1 MIDADTT
8 WQQACTALAGGDY
21 EMAFGVL
28 DSALDEAMPTRAG
41 AGRSGASQTG
51 LATAARLCLY
61 LGSLHALYG
70 DAATEQLGT
79 ALSEARRLNA
89 GVAGDPL
96 YLALSAE
103 LDARTRGPHAALPD
117 EKIRETADPVAR
129 FHALCALALAE
140 QPQAALD
147 LPLATGELP
156 PHLRWRLRSWQADSQ
171 EQLGN
176 TADAINL
183 YAEAAHLAG
192 GLDRAVMLQEQAAL
206 LIQDGQPDVAKSVLD
221 GARLLYGTKQ
231 TARSN
236 PAQAEDEGLNLAT
249 WHYLRAQA
257 LLQMDQPEAAL
268 EMIREADRL
277 ERQHGTPGYVVT
289 LLRGQILSHL
299 GQQEKAIEAFEAALE
314 LAEEVDR
321 PYANHELGVALLD
334 MDRPVEARDR
344 LEIALN
350 EPNYPYQPEVLA
362 DIAECDYRLGRMPEA
377 QLAAE
382 QALAQGAVIPASLVL
397 GSVALDYFQ
406 LDEALEHYER
416 VVREAAPD
424 SRDWIIG
431 HQMAAD
437 VMAQQG
443 FPNPA
448 AAIAH
453 AQQALE
459 HTAESDDWHSTL
471 QDLLARAQTLMGQQ
485 DGRMLN

>member
-21 EMAFGVL
+21 ETAFSVL
-28 DSALDEAMPTRAG
+28 DAALDEAIPARGKPARG
-41 AGRSGASQTG
+41 GQ
-51 LATAARLCLY
+51 ATAARLCLY

-79 ALSEARRLNA
+79 ALSEARRLDPA
-89 GVAGDPL
+89 VEGEPL
-96 YLALSAE
+96 YLALKAE
-103 LDARTRGPHAALPD
+103 LDARTRGPEAAPPAGAA
-117 EKIRETADPVAR
+117 REAADPVAR

-147 LPLATGELP
+147 LHLAADELP
-156 PHLRWRLRSWQADSQ
+156 AHLRWRLRSWQADCQ
-171 EQLGN
+171 EQLGH

-183 YAEAAHLAG
+183 YAEAAHLAT

-206 LIQDGQPDVAKSVLD
+206 LIQDGRPEDAKTVLD
-221 GARLLYGTKQ
+221 NARLLYGSGRR
-231 TARSN
+231 AAIN
-236 PAQAEDEGLNLAT
+236 PMQAEDEGLNLAT

-257 LLQMDQPEAAL
+257 LLQLDLPDAAL
-268 EMIREADRL
+268 DMIREADRL
-277 ERQHGTPGYVVT
+277 ERQHGTPGYVVA

-299 GQQEKAIEAFEAALE
+299 GQQEKAIVAFEAALT
-314 LAEEVDR
+314 LAEEGDR

-350 EPNYPYQPEVLA
+350 EPHYPYQPEVLA

-448 AAIAH
+448 AAVAH

-459 HTAESDDWHSTL
+459 HTPESDDWHGTL
-471 QDLLARAQTLMGQQ
+471 QDLLARAQTLLGQQ

>member
-21 EMAFGVL
+21 ETAFGVL
-28 DSALDEAMPTRAG
+28 DAALDEALPAG
-41 AGRSGASQTG
+41 KKPAKGGQ
-51 LATAARLCLY
+51 ATAGRLCLY

-70 DAATEQLGT
+70 DAATEQLGA
-79 ALSEARRLNA
+79 ALTEARTLNPALA
-89 GVAGDPL
+89 GEAL

-103 LDARTRGPHAALPD
+103 LDARTRGTEAALPAAAV
-117 EKIRETADPVAR
+117 RGSPDPVAR

-147 LPLATGELP
+147 LPLAAADLP
-156 PHLRWRLRSWQADSQ
+156 EHLRWRLRSWQADCQ
-171 EQLGN
+171 EQLGH
-176 TADAINL
+176 TEDAIHL

-206 LIQDGQPDVAKSVLD
+206 LIQNGQPEDAKTVLD
-221 GARLLYGTKQ
+221 SARMLYGAGRRAAGPAQ
-231 TARSN
+231 
-236 PAQAEDEGLNLAT
+236 AQAEDEGLNLAT

-257 LLQMDQPEAAL
+257 LLQMDLPEAAF
-268 EMIREADRL
+268 EMIGEADRL
-277 ERQHGTPGYVVT
+277 ERQHGTPGYVVA

-299 GQQEKAIEAFEAALE
+299 GQQEKAIAAFEAALT
-314 LAEEVDR
+314 LAEEGDR

-350 EPNYPYQPEVLA
+350 EPDYPYQPEVLA

-448 AAIAH
+448 AAVAH

-459 HTAESDDWHSTL
+459 HTPESDDWHGTL
-471 QDLLARAQTLMGQQ
+471 QDLLARAQTLLGQQ

>member
-21 EMAFGVL
+21 EAAFSVL
-28 DSALDEAMPTRAG
+28 DAALDEATPARGKPARG
-41 AGRSGASQTG
+41 DQ
-51 LATAARLCLY
+51 ATAARLCLY

-70 DAATEQLGT
+70 DAATEQLGA
-79 ALSEARRLNA
+79 ALTEARTL
-89 GVAGDPL
+89 DPAVTAQAL

-103 LDARTRGPHAALPD
+103 LDARARGPQAAPPGQD
-117 EKIRETADPVAR
+117 VREADDAVAR

-147 LPLATGELP
+147 LQLGTGELP
-156 PHLRWRLRSWQADSQ
+156 AHLRWRLRSWQADCQ
-171 EQLGN
+171 EELGH
-176 TADAINL
+176 TADAIHL
-183 YAEAAHLAG
+183 YAEAAHLAV

-206 LIQDGQPDVAKSVLD
+206 LIQDGQPDVAKTVLD
-221 GARLLYGTKQ
+221 SARLLYGRKQ
-231 TARSN
+231 GARAN
-236 PAQAEDEGLNLAT
+236 PAQSEDEGLNLAT

-257 LLQMDQPEAAL
+257 LLQMDLPEAAL

-277 ERQHGTPGYVVT
+277 ERQHGTPGYVVA

-299 GQQEKAIEAFEAALE
+299 GQQEKAIVAFEAALE
-314 LAEEVDR
+314 LAEEGDR

-344 LEIALN
+344 LELALS
-350 EPNYPYQPEVLA
+350 EPDYPYQPEVLA

-416 VVREAAPD
+416 VVREAAPE
-424 SRDWIIG
+424 SRDWIVG

-448 AAIAH
+448 AAMAH

-459 HTAESDDWHSTL
+459 HTPESDDWHGTL
-471 QDLLARAQTLMGQQ
+471 QDLLTRAQALMGQQ

>member
-21 EMAFGVL
+21 ETAFSVL
-28 DSALDEAMPTRAG
+28 DAALDEAMPARGKPARG
-41 AGRSGASQTG
+41 GQT
-51 LATAARLCLY
+51 TAARLCLY

-79 ALSEARRLNA
+79 ALSEARRLDPA
-89 GVAGDPL
+89 VESGPL
-96 YLALSAE
+96 YRALHAE
-103 LDARTRGPHAALPD
+103 LDARARGPEAAPPAGAA
-117 EKIRETADPVAR
+117 REAADPVAR

-147 LPLATGELP
+147 LHLAADELP
-156 PHLRWRLRSWQADSQ
+156 AHLRWRLRSWQADCQ
-171 EQLGN
+171 EQLGH

-183 YAEAAHLAG
+183 YAEAAHLAT

-206 LIQDGQPDVAKSVLD
+206 LIQDGRPEDAKTVLD
-221 GARLLYGTKQ
+221 NARLLYGSGRQAAINPMQ
-231 TARSN
+231 T
-236 PAQAEDEGLNLAT
+236 EDEGLNLAT

-257 LLQMDQPEAAL
+257 LLQMDLPDAAL
-268 EMIREADRL
+268 DMVREADRL
-277 ERQHGTPGYVVT
+277 ERQHGTPGYVVA

-299 GQQEKAIEAFEAALE
+299 GQQEKAIVAFEAALT
-314 LAEEVDR
+314 LAEEGDR

-448 AAIAH
+448 AAVAH

-459 HTAESDDWHSTL
+459 HTPESDDWHGTL
-471 QDLLARAQTLMGQQ
+471 QDLLARAQTLLGQQ

>member
-21 EMAFGVL
+21 ETAFGVL
-28 DSALDEAMPTRAG
+28 DSALDEAMPPEKGPGKAARP
-41 AGRSGASQTG
+41 
-51 LATAARLCLY
+51 TAARICLY

-70 DAATEQLGT
+70 DAATEQLKT
-79 ALSEARRLNA
+79 ALTEAQTLDLATREQ
-89 GVAGDPL
+89 PL

-103 LDARTRGPHAALPD
+103 LDARTRGPDAAPPAGAV
-117 EKIRETADPVAR
+117 REAADAVVR

-147 LPLATGELP
+147 LHLAADELP
-156 PHLRWRLRSWQADSQ
+156 THLRWRLRSWQADCQ
-171 EQLGN
+171 EQLGH
-176 TADAINL
+176 TADAVHL

-206 LIQDGQPDVAKSVLD
+206 LIQDGQAEEAKKVLD
-221 GARLLYGTKQ
+221 SARLLYGSKQ
-231 TARSN
+231 APQIN
-236 PAQAEDEGLNLAT
+236 ANQAEDEGLNLAT

-257 LLQMDQPEAAL
+257 LLQMGQPDPAF

-277 ERQHGTPGYVVT
+277 ERQHGTPGYVVA

-299 GQQEKAIEAFEAALE
+299 GQQEPAIAAFEAALT
-314 LAEEVDR
+314 LAEDGDR

-344 LEIALN
+344 LEAVLN
-350 EPNYPYQPEVLA
+350 EADYPYQPEVLA

-406 LDEALEHYER
+406 LDDALEHYER

-424 SRDWIIG
+424 SRDWITG

-448 AAIAH
+448 AAVAH
-453 AQQALE
+453 AQQALA
-459 HTAESDDWHSTL
+459 HTPESDDWHGTL
-471 QDLLARAQTLMGQQ
+471 QDLLIKAQGLLGPQ